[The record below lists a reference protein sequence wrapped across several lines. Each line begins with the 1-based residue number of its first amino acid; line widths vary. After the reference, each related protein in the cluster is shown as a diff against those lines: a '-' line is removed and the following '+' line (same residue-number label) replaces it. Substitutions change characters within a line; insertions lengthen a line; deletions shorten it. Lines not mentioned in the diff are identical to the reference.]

1 MVAGYTLSGSNEP
14 CRAGGGDYYDFE
26 LEDGRLLVALGD
38 VAGKGTAAAL
48 LMMVLRVS
56 LRGHWGEASLEE
68 ATKKINK
75 TMCQNVTEGKYV
87 TCFIANMDPETGHVE
102 YVNAGHNPPL
112 VIRVDGSVERLT
124 EGGTPLGLFDGC
136 EYDSGS
142 VELTLGDTLLI
153 FSDGV
158 SETWNEDEE
167 DFGDERLVNLV
178 ADRPEANAKEL
189 EIEILA
195 ALARYSGGAKAL
207 DDRTLV
213 VLKRTA

>member
-1 MVAGYTLSGSNEP
+1 
-14 CRAGGGDYYDFE
+14 
-26 LEDGRLLVALGD
+26 
-38 VAGKGTAAAL
+38 
-48 LMMVLRVS
+48 
-56 LRGHWGEASLEE
+56 
-68 ATKKINK
+68 
-75 TMCQNVTEGKYV
+75 MCQNVTEGKYV
-87 TCFIANMDPETGHVE
+87 TCFIASMDPETGRVA

-112 VIRVDGSVERLT
+112 VVRVDGSVERLT
-124 EGGTPLGLFDGC
+124 EGSTPLGMFDGC
-136 EYDSGS
+136 GYDSGS
-142 VELTLGDTLLI
+142 VELTRGDTLLI

-213 VLKRTA
+213 VLRRSS